1 MIIAINTRLLKPLQM
16 EGIGVFTHQVL
27 LKLIQRFPEHEFHLI
42 YDHGDFSVIGEH
54 SNVVHHRLF
63 PPARRPWLFDWWFDY
78 SLPRLLKKIKA
89 DIFVSPDGHG
99 SLRCTCP
106 QLTVIHDLNFVHFPQ
121 YLPTKYAQYWNR
133 HTPQIVRKADRI
145 ATVSEFSKQDLINT
159 YSLSGNKI
167 DVLCNGYSEEAQPL
181 EEAEKQNARNHFAK
195 GKRYW
200 VYVGSIHPR
209 KNVQGMLAAFDQF
222 CQQSVSDIDLVLV
235 GTPLFDHAGAAQW
248 IAGMRNAHRVHGTGR
263 LEGALLYHAIAGA
276 EGLLLLS
283 HFEGFGIPLVEAFAC
298 GVPVLTAQNSALQE
312 IGGEVVFYA
321 NNHSV
326 SDMTEQMKLF
336 ASEIQ
341 RREKC
346 VEGGWHR
353 KEQYTWKKAAEGMWQ
368 SILNT
373 IADAQGQVE

>member
-42 YDHGDFSVIGEH
+42 YDHGDFSVIGKR

-78 SLPRLLKKIKA
+78 SLPQLLKKIKA

-99 SLRCTCP
+99 SLRCPCP
-106 QLTVIHDLNFVHFPQ
+106 QLTVIHDLNFFHFPQ
-121 YLPTKYAQYWNR
+121 YLPKKYSLYWNR
-133 HTPQIVRKADRI
+133 HTPQIVRKANRI
-145 ATVSEFSKQDLINT
+145 ATVSEFSKQDLIAT

-167 DVLCNGYSEEAQPL
+167 DVLCNGYSEEAKPL
-181 EEAEKQNARNHFAK
+181 VEEEKQMARNRFAK

-222 CQQSVSDIDLVLV
+222 CGLSEADIHLVLV
-235 GTPLFDHAGAAQW
+235 GTPLFDHVNADKLTSA
-248 IAGMRNAHRVHGTGR
+248 MRHADRVHGTGR
-263 LEGALLYHAIAGA
+263 LEGALLYQAIAGS

-283 HFEGFGIPLVEAFAC
+283 HYEGFGIPLVEAFAC
-298 GVPVLTAQNSALQE
+298 GVPVLTARNSALQE
-312 IGGEVVFYA
+312 IGGDVVFYA
-321 NNHSV
+321 NNNSET
-326 SDMTEQMKLF
+326 DMVENMLAF
-336 ASEIQ
+336 ASNPIQ
-341 RREKC
+341 KQRF
-346 VEGGWHR
+346 VEEGLIR
-353 KEQYTWKKAAEGMWQ
+353 KEEYTWSKAAEGMWQ

-373 IADAQGQVE
+373 ISDAQGKVE

>member
-42 YDHGDFSVIGEH
+42 YDHGDFSVIGKR

-99 SLRCTCP
+99 SLRCPCP
-106 QLTVIHDLNFVHFPQ
+106 QLTVIHDLNFFHFPQ
-121 YLPTKYAQYWNR
+121 YLPKKYARYWNR
-133 HTPQIVRKADRI
+133 HTPQIVRKVNRI

-159 YSLSGNKI
+159 YSLSSHKI

-181 EEAEKQNARNHFAK
+181 EEAEKQNARNRFAK

-222 CQQSVSDIDLVLV
+222 CGLSEADIHLVLV
-235 GTPLFDHAGAAQW
+235 GTPLFDHVNADKLTSA
-248 IAGMRNAHRVHGTGR
+248 MRHADRVHGTGR
-263 LEGALLYHAIAGA
+263 LEGALLYQAIAGS

-283 HFEGFGIPLVEAFAC
+283 HYEGFGIPLVEAFAC
-298 GVPVLTAQNSALQE
+298 GVPVLTARNSALQE
-312 IGGEVVFYA
+312 IGGDVVFYA
-321 NNHSV
+321 NNNSET
-326 SDMTEQMKLF
+326 DMVENMLAF
-336 ASEIQ
+336 ASNPIQ
-341 RREKC
+341 KQRF
-346 VEGGWHR
+346 VEEGLIR
-353 KEQYTWKKAAEGMWQ
+353 KEEYTWSKAAEGMWQ

-373 IADAQGQVE
+373 ILDAQGKVE

>member
-1 MIIAINTRLLKPLQM
+1 
-16 EGIGVFTHQVL
+16 
-27 LKLIQRFPEHEFHLI
+27 
-42 YDHGDFSVIGEH
+42 
-54 SNVVHHRLF
+54 
-63 PPARRPWLFDWWFDY
+63 
-78 SLPRLLKKIKA
+78 
-89 DIFVSPDGHG
+89 
-99 SLRCTCP
+99 
-106 QLTVIHDLNFVHFPQ
+106 
-121 YLPTKYAQYWNR
+121 
-133 HTPQIVRKADRI
+133 
-145 ATVSEFSKQDLINT
+145 
-159 YSLSGNKI
+159 
-167 DVLCNGYSEEAQPL
+167 
-181 EEAEKQNARNHFAK
+181 
-195 GKRYW
+195 
-200 VYVGSIHPR
+200 
-209 KNVQGMLAAFDQF
+209 MLAAFDQF

-263 LEGALLYHAIAGA
+263 LEGAVLYQAIAGA

-283 HFEGFGIPLVEAFAC
+283 HYEGFGIPLVEAFAC

-336 ASEIQ
+336 ASDIQ

-346 VEGGWHR
+346 IEGGWHR

-373 IADAQGQVE
+373 ISYAQGQVE